1 MPKDPNEIG
10 ALWKKT
16 SGKGTAYLSGKI
28 DGRQVVV
35 FVNKDKK
42 SDKHPDYRV
51 LLSRPKEQAAPSQEL
66 ESDF

>member
-16 SGKGTAYLSGKI
+16 SGKGAAYLSGKI

-35 FVNKDKK
+35 FVNKGKK
-42 SDKHPDYRV
+42 TEKQPDYYV
-51 LLSRPKEQAAPSQEL
+51 LLSRPKEQAASEPEP
-66 ESDF
+66 DFA